1 MPASSPDDARFD
13 PSDEEILAAA
23 RSVRDGAGVPGL
35 ADYVERL
42 FFVSDASTLDHAKL
56 RFLFGY
62 WNEARARS
70 PQGRVAKQAID
81 VVELKVALGN
91 LLLLDVERD
100 GLDARYRVYGT
111 NVADHAGRD
120 WTGYRVSEMNR
131 EARTPVALLYRACY
145 RAVWESL
152 QPLYSRH
159 KSLPYLGAKAW
170 QRLILPLCDA
180 DGRCVQFL
188 VGNLPVE
195 PKPLSYEERADI
207 RKLHRR

>member
-1 MPASSPDDARFD
+1 MPASSPDDARYD
-13 PSDEEILAAA
+13 PPDREILAAA
-23 RSVRDGAGVPGL
+23 GSILAGKGLPAL

-42 FFVSDASTLDHAKL
+42 FFVSGPGELEHPKL
-56 RFLFGY
+56 RFLFDY
-62 WNEARARS
+62 WEAARARS
-70 PQGRVAKQAID
+70 PEGRVAKQAID
-81 VVELKVALGN
+81 VVELKVAMGN
-91 LLLLDVERD
+91 LLLLDAERE

-152 QPLYSRH
+152 RPLYSRH

-170 QRLILPLCDA
+170 QRLILPLSDA
-180 DGRCVQFL
+180 QGRCVQFL
-188 VGNLPVE
+188 VGNIPVE
-195 PKPLSYEERADI
+195 PTRLSYEERVEI
-207 RKLHRR
+207 RKLHRK